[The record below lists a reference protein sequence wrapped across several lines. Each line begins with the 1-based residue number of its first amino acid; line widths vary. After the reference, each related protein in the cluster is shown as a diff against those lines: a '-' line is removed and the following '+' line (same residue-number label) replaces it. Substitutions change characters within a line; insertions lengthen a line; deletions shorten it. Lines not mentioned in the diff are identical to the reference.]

1 MKIEYVNGTT
11 NDILAS
17 LEIVKNS
24 ISDEEIAVVESCGN
38 EQIFSINIE
47 FNEGVLTS
55 QTNDMRNIAPDIIS
69 KMTITLRK

>member
-24 ISDEEIAVVESCGN
+24 ISDEEIAVVESFGN

-55 QTNDMRNIAPDIIS
+55 QTNDMRNIAPDMIS